1 MSRNRLNPTRYRD
14 FDFNFLAHPITGD
27 IGILEDD
34 RAITQS
40 IRNIV
45 LNSLYASPYRSRKS
59 GRVYES
65 LFENFDP
72 IRIQIAEDTITRAIN
87 NYEPRAI
94 IESVNISNVE
104 ELYTRRTNRVAVPN
118 DNELAKNIDHNKLV
132 INIIYTP
139 INSKRSVSV
148 EIFTEK
154 VR

>member
-1 MSRNRLNPTRYRD
+1 MSRNRLSPTRYRD

-27 IGILEDD
+27 VSILEDD

-72 IRIQIAEDTITRAIN
+72 IRIRIAEDTITRAIN
-87 NYEPRAI
+87 NFEPRAI
-94 IESVNISNVE
+94 IENVSISNVE
-104 ELYTRRTNRVAVPN
+104 ELHTRRTNRVPTDNN
-118 DNELAKNIDHNKLV
+118 DALINNIDHNKLV